1 MLCYPTWQVWFAGT
15 TDNAQADKDPT
26 LAVLQ
31 TTTYISVL
39 QTTTYISVRTFL
51 VFLKSAPRRR
61 VIQEKKATIER
72 SIPQW
77 RYQPEDY
84 IEFRVALIRITRLE
98 VDFFY
103 KTKKQMTWP
112 LSSKII
118 HRDFVER
125 T

>member
-1 MLCYPTWQVWFAGT
+1 MIEMAFFDT
-15 TDNAQADKDPT
+15 TLHVSDYKRALLSHTCSAQADKDPT

-103 KTKKQMTWP
+103 KTKKTNDMAT
-112 LSSKII
+112 LK
-118 HRDFVER
+118 
-125 T
+125 